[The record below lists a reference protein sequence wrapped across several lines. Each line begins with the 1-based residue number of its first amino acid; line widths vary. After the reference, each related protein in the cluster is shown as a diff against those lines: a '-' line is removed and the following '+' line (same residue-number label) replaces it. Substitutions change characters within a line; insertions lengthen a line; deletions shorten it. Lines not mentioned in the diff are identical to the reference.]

1 MEGLKR
7 CVRAG
12 SLTVEVTLGEYVFEK
27 EKPLFAIGV
36 AESVMKA
43 KFG

>member
-27 EKPLFAIGV
+27 RNPFSPLA
-36 AESVMKA
+36 SPKM
-43 KFG
+43 